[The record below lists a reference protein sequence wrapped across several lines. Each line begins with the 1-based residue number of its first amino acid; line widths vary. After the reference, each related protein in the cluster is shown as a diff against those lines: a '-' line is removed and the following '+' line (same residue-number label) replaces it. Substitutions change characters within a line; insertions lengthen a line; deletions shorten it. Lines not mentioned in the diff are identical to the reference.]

1 MPGGPSVG
9 KLVFCLFTPASRR
22 LHSHLKGRHK
32 LPFPDPV
39 IYSTFSTNFNRI
51 SSTRNRHKRETL
63 NTENRLRVVAHKR
76 VLPLLQA
83 ILNED
88 IEAVWYL
95 YNQLDGEDKLKLLLP
110 EHHSLV
116 LRSINVKNQLIDEEL
131 KTKYTKRLI
140 YVIGRMK
147 AYGYN
152 PDVRDYT
159 HLLHVFGSIK
169 KYREC
174 DKIWARMWESGLKP
188 GIYAYNCYLYS
199 CLGRHRGCLALASD
213 IWRNLQNDGLNP
225 NAVTYAVMIRIYG
238 DLKMPDGARQIFD
251 SAFDISEEHKDA
263 SKFTPTEYSFNS
275 LLYAYGRSGELDRMK
290 SAYEL
295 MVKVGVMPDFNTFGE
310 LIRWSCEFKD
320 LEGVRAYIAI
330 MQEQYGFQP
339 NITIF
344 NHFIKLAIGTGR
356 TTLAIELFREM
367 KEKYNLFPIAKMVR
381 KLHAKMRLRKRYA
394 DAQHLVNEWIP
405 QIVTRKQ

>member
-9 KLVFCLFTPASRR
+9 KLVFRIFTPVSRR
-22 LHSHLKGRHK
+22 LNSHLKGRY
-32 LPFPDPV
+32 PSPDPV
-39 IYSTFSTNFNRI
+39 KYSAFSTNSNKI
-51 SSTRNRHKRETL
+51 ISTRNRHKRETL
-63 NTENRLRVVAHKR
+63 NTEDRLRVVAHKR

-95 YNQLDGEDKLKLLLP
+95 YKRLDGEDKLKLLLP

-116 LRSINVKNQLIDEEL
+116 LRSINVKNRLIDEEL

-140 YVIGRMK
+140 YVVGRMK

-159 HLLHVFGSIK
+159 HLLYVFGSIK

-174 DKIWARMWESGLKP
+174 DKIWNRMRESGIKP

-199 CLGRHRGCLALASD
+199 CLGRNTGCLELASD
-213 IWRNLQNDGLNP
+213 IWRNLQKDGINP

-238 DLKMPDGARQIFD
+238 YLKLPDGARQIFD
-251 SAFDISEEHKDA
+251 STFDISEEHKNA
-263 SKFTPTEYSFNS
+263 SKFTPTAYSFNS
-275 LLYAYGRSGELDRMK
+275 LLYAYGQSGELDKMK
-290 SAYEL
+290 NTYEL
-295 MVKVGVMPDFNTFGE
+295 MVKVKVMPDFNTFDE

-320 LEGVRAYIAI
+320 LEGAKEYNVI

-344 NHFIKLAIGTGR
+344 NYFIKLAINTGR
-356 TTLAIELFREM
+356 TTFAIELFKEM
-367 KEKYNLFPIAKMVR
+367 KEKYNLFPIAKMVQ
-381 KLHAKMRLRKRYA
+381 KLHAKMRIRKRYS
-394 DAQHLVNEWIP
+394 DAQLLVNEWIP